1 MADDNLTPSES
12 AILIVLMVEA
22 REVANTELVARY
34 GLNVLKPNR
43 DKLNALG
50 YVASRLVGQR
60 YMHELDDKGWL
71 RVQEDLDV
79 SSPKARA
86 IGAAL
91 AALHSG
97 LRERVLP
104 RTNCR
109 NLAELFALTDIAPP
123 ERLTNLE
130 VPFQRSTN
138 LELRLRN
145 AYAALASEPT
155 AWVVLTRLRPFFA
168 DVPREEVDEALR
180 QLSRSSDVN
189 IVPES
194 NQKALTEADRAAAV
208 RIGGQDKHLLAI
220 GV

>member
-1 MADDNLTPSES
+1 MADDDLTPSES

-22 REVANTELVARY
+22 REVTNPELVARY
-34 GLNVLKPNR
+34 GLNVRKENR
-43 DKLNALG
+43 DKLNELG
-50 YVASRLVGQR
+50 YVASRRVGQP
-60 YMHELDDKGWL
+60 YMHVLDDKGWL
-71 RVQEDLDV
+71 RVQDDLDV
-79 SSPKARA
+79 SSPNARA

-109 NLAELFALTDIAPP
+109 NLAELFALTDIMPP
-123 ERLTNLE
+123 QRPTNLE
-130 VPFQRSTN
+130 V
-138 LELRLRN
+138 RLRS
-145 AYAALASEPT
+145 AYAALVSEPGEWL
-155 AWVVLTRLRPFFA
+155 ALTRLRPFFA
-168 DVPREEVDEALR
+168 DVSRDEVDEALDH
-180 QLSRSSDVN
+180 LLRSPDVN

-194 NQKALTEADRAAAV
+194 NQKSLSEADRAAAL

>member
-1 MADDNLTPSES
+1 MADSDLTPSES

-34 GLNVLKPNR
+34 GLDVRKGSR

-50 YVASRLVGQR
+50 YVASRLAGQR
-60 YMHELDDKGWL
+60 YMHALDDKGWL
-71 RVQEDLDV
+71 RVQDDLDV

-91 AALHSG
+91 AGLHSAV
-97 LRERVLP
+97 RERVLP
-104 RTNCR
+104 RTHCR
-109 NLAELFALTDIAPP
+109 NLVELFALTDIAPP
-123 ERLTNLE
+123 LR
-130 VPFQRSTN
+130 PTN

-145 AYAALASEPT
+145 AYTALASEPR
-155 AWVVLTRLRPFFA
+155 AWVVLTRLRPFFG

-180 QLSRSSDVN
+180 QLLRSSDVN

-208 RIGGQDKHLLAI
+208 HIGGQDKHLLAI